1 MERKGNKKV
10 TQEKIITKTIAFMLI
25 LIRAIAFVLILILTI
40 INAIWLKE
48 LLINGF
54 CFVHVYGI
62 LLNTLGIYVFYRLM
76 TWRE

>member
-1 MERKGNKKV
+1 MTLERL
-10 TQEKIITKTIAFMLI
+10 IAFMLV
-25 LIRAIAFVLILILTI
+25 LIRIIAFVLILILTI

-62 LLNTLGIYVFYRLM
+62 LLNTLGIYVFYRLV
-76 TWRE
+76 TWRD